1 MVNASQKF
9 FEIIVSAYFEFRFYI
24 EHKEN
29 NPISVSGGTLLS
41 FSFFFFFFWCLAFIN
56 TYLFAVKCLDPVVKF
71 DHIV

>member
-1 MVNASQKF
+1 MKQVLVVNASQKF

-41 FSFFFFFFWCLAFIN
+41 FSFFFGFQRLL
-56 TYLFAVKCLDPVVKF
+56 T
-71 DHIV
+71 HIFLL

>member
-1 MVNASQKF
+1 MMQVLVVNASQKF

-41 FSFFFFFFWCLAFIN
+41 QL
-56 TYLFAVKCLDPVVKF
+56 VVKNRQAVGQ
-71 DHIV
+71 HRAESQSMVRLLSR

>member
-1 MVNASQKF
+1 MMQVLVVNASQKF

-41 FSFFFFFFWCLAFIN
+41 QL
-56 TYLFAVKCLDPVVKF
+56 VVKNRQA
-71 DHIV
+71 VGQYRAESQSMVRLLSR